1 MKSFLYRIAAI
12 KRMHSWKDVYANKK
26 SKTGKKSFSCTFEH
40 LITLS
45 FTFNLDKLSSIAA
58 SSYRPGWS
66 HLVSSIMILVLLVT

>member
-12 KRMHSWKDVYANKK
+12 KRMHSWKDVHANKK
-26 SKTGKKSFSCTFEH
+26 YKTGKKSFVRAFEH

-58 SSYRPGWS
+58 SSY
-66 HLVSSIMILVLLVT
+66 